1 MKYLISALIFVTS
14 ILSSFSS
21 LAYEKGDV
29 LLRMG
34 VSLVEPHEESDSLSI
49 TNPPIGALDNV
60 LGSKTG
66 LSVGDALA
74 LAGTVSYVLDE
85 NWGIE
90 TLIGL
95 PVELDVSVTGLRA
108 LGLND
113 LASLNILPL
122 TISLQYYPTM
132 DHSPFQVYAGVG
144 LNYAYMSNVDL
155 DDSVQASLMAEDVD
169 FSFNDSFG
177 LVLDAGIDWE
187 INDKWFANASVCYF
201 TLETDVEADI
211 TQSAV
216 LGGLA
221 GSGPIDAQ
229 LETSVKANVFI
240 YFVTAG
246 YRF

>member
-1 MKYLISALIFVTS
+1 VTS

-34 VSLVEPHEESDSLSI
+34 MSLIEPHEESDSLSI

-66 LSVGDALA
+66 LEVGNASA
-74 LAGTVSYVLDE
+74 LAGTLSYVFDK

-95 PVELDVSVTGLRA
+95 PVELDVTITGLTA
-108 LGLND
+108 LGLDD

-122 TISLQYYPTM
+122 TVSLQYYPTM
-132 DHSPFQVYAGVG
+132 NHSPFQVYAGIG
-144 LNYAYMSNVDL
+144 LNYAHMSNVEL
-155 DDSVQASLMAEDVD
+155 DDSVQANLMAEDVD
-169 FSFNDSFG
+169 FSFDDSFG
-177 LVLDAGIDWE
+177 LVMDVGVDWQV
-187 INDKWFANASVCYF
+187 NDKWFVNASVCYF
-201 TLETDVEADI
+201 TLETDVEAEI
-211 TQSAV
+211 TQSAA
-216 LGGLA
+216 LGGIALA
-221 GSGPIDAQ
+221 GPIDAQ
-229 LETSVKANVFI
+229 LETSIKANVFI
-240 YFVTAG
+240 YFLTAG